1 MRLDPLRLGH
11 MPLNGPV
18 TVALLIA
25 DATQNV
31 RSPEER
37 AAGAMLFLQTYLD
50 VLGED
55 PQDVATVVQNMLR
68 KAETVQRGRITALAE
83 YIKDEMLK
91 QVTADDILGSP
102 DEF

>member
-1 MRLDPLRLGH
+1 MKLDPIRLGH

-25 DATQNV
+25 DATQNI

-50 VLGED
+50 ALGED
-55 PQDVATVVQNMLR
+55 PQDVATVVQNMR
-68 KAETVQRGRITALAE
+68 HKAENVQKGRIAALAE
-83 YIKDEMLK
+83 FIKDEMLK
-91 QVTADDILGSP
+91 VRTADDIL
-102 DEF
+102 DEQEF